1 MNNTPSVHKEMIFKL
16 YEQGMSYSEIQK
28 ELGCAKST
36 ISYHI
41 GKGQKEKSHNRK
53 KQSRHRVAAY
63 VRKAKQG
70 QKCVVCREDYPYW
83 KMEFDHLPQYKKLF
97 TIGGKGA
104 RDKTIEDIQA
114 EMDKCEIVCRNC
126 HADRTY
132 WRALKNGEYD
142 DTISY
147 YE

>member
-1 MNNTPSVHKEMIFKL
+1 MIFKL
-16 YEQGMSYSEIQK
+16 YEQGLSYSQIQK

-41 GKGQKEKSHNRK
+41 GKGQKEKSYNRK
-53 KQSRHRVAAY
+53 KQSRHRTTSY
-63 VRKAKQG
+63 IRKAKQG

-83 KMEFDHLPQYKKLF
+83 KMEFDHLPEYKKSF
-97 TIGGKGA
+97 TIGGKGS
-104 RDKTIEDIQA
+104 RDKSIEEIQA

-132 WRALKNGEYD
+132 WRQLKNGEYD

-147 YE
+147 YENERE